1 MKQETK
7 RKVVGGS
14 LILLALVGAGY
25 ATWRGNGGGEVKVEA
40 PAPPPKIA
48 QMQPELAEDGS
59 AAVAPEG
66 ATIKGSMYQYR
77 PGNRD
82 GAPSGERPAPNQP
95 PTARGATAQQASPE
109 LPSLVHS
116 FSVTPLPPQRKD
128 NSPGMFA
135 PRGTLVSCQLV
146 LTLDSSSLQTPVLG
160 MVTKNVYH
168 EGKLII
174 PAGTEVHGFAKN
186 GRMRD
191 RIEANGSWTFVWENG
206 QEYRIGGISLDRE
219 ANPDGEGWGITDGSA
234 GIRGQIM
241 KTDDYQ
247 ELKMMFATFLS
258 GVARSS
264 QKTTQ
269 TIFGP
274 QPDNSITNAGLEG
287 VSDVGQQYASMLL
300 KKIQEEGYFVRV
312 AAGTEFYIYLLGVFE
327 PELASVGGVS
337 QGEGPVQSWEI
348 DQHRYEAQK
357 KEFDTM
363 TAKSPEDRED
373 PAEERIRE
381 AMEQR
386 AKLVERFK
394 KDFPVPPPPAQE
406 APANLQ
412 PQQK

>member
-7 RKVVGGS
+7 RKVVGAS
-14 LILLALVGAGY
+14 LILLAIAGAGF
-25 ATWRGNGGGEVKVEA
+25 AMWKGNSGGGETVVA
-40 PAPPPKIA
+40 PAPSPKIA

-66 ATIKGSMYQYR
+66 ATIKGSMYQFR
-77 PGNRD
+77 PNSRE
-82 GAPSGERPAPNQP
+82 AAVSGERAAPAPP
-95 PTARGATAQQASPE
+95 ASERRTAGQQASPE

-116 FSVTPLPPQRKD
+116 FSVTPLPPQRMD
-128 NSPGMFA
+128 DSPGTFA

-191 RIEANGSWTFVWENG
+191 RVEANGSWTFVWENG
-206 QEYRIGGISLDRE
+206 QEYRIGGIALDRE

-312 AAGTEFYIYLLGVFE
+312 AAGTEFYVYLLGVFE

-348 DQHRYEAQK
+348 AQHRYETQK
-357 KEFDTM
+357 KEFEAT
-363 TAKSPEDRED
+363 TAKSPGIRED
-373 PAEERIRE
+373 PSEVKIRE

-386 AKLVERFK
+386 AKLFERFK
-394 KDFPVPPPPAQE
+394 QDFAVPPPPAPE
-406 APANLQ
+406 TPATLQ

>member
-14 LILLALVGAGY
+14 LILLAIAGAGF
-25 ATWRGNGGGEVKVEA
+25 AMWSRSGGTEEEVA
-40 PAPPPKIA
+40 PAPQPKIA
-48 QMQPELAEDGS
+48 QMQPELAQDGA

-66 ATIKGSMYQYR
+66 ETIKGSMYQYR
-77 PGNRD
+77 PNNREAPAS
-82 GAPSGERPAPNQP
+82 GARPAPGP
-95 PTARGATAQQASPE
+95 PPPARGPGGQQTSPE
-109 LPSLVHS
+109 LPSLVHQ
-116 FSVTPLPPQRKD
+116 FSVTPLPPQRGD
-128 NSPGMFA
+128 DSPDTFA

-206 QEYRIGGISLDRE
+206 QEYRIGGIALDRE

-247 ELKMMFATFLS
+247 ELKLMFATFLS

-269 TIFGP
+269 TIFGQ

-348 DQHRYEAQK
+348 AQHRFEAQK
-357 KEFDTM
+357 KEFDAM
-363 TAKSPEDRED
+363 TAKSPEVREE
-373 PAEERIRE
+373 PSEQRIRE

-394 KDFPVPPPPAQE
+394 QDFPAPPPADQE
-406 APANLQ
+406 TPATLQ